1 MREIIYRCLNSNIT
15 FYIVVPLL
23 LLVLGWIKDWY
34 DKKAQQGITTFERPR
49 EKCPFFEVY
58 ILFVYQ
64 LQVVFFIGLIF
75 LITIEA
81 CGIKTAIQYR
91 IIAFF
96 RISFLGLIC
105 LKENLKKEKYRLEM
119 LKNGKGKIVY
129 CVFTEIVCFMNIFIC
144 DKKFCPFI
152 LYGSMFI
159 VGIFAYVCS
168 DHIIIYD
175 NKYLSL
181 VLNNGDEIKDIQIDK
196 IKSKKNTLIVDKS
209 KDDEKR
215 IVQIDKLF
223 ITRINY
229 YGEEY
234 MKVYCPIFKWFKLE
248 ISEEELMELEKEMSE
263 DK

>member
-1 MREIIYRCLNSNIT
+1 MKEIIYRCLNSNIT

-23 LLVLGWIKDWY
+23 ILALGWIKDWRV
-34 DKKAQQGITTFERPR
+34 KKVQQGITTFERPR
-49 EKCPFFEVY
+49 EKCPFYELY
-58 ILFVYQ
+58 IFFAYKLLGLFLV
-64 LQVVFFIGLIF
+64 GLIF

-81 CGIKTAIQYR
+81 CGIKTDIQYR
-91 IIAFF
+91 IIAFL
-96 RISFLGLIC
+96 IMSAPGLIY
-105 LKENLKKEKYRLEM
+105 LKETLKKEKYRLEM
-119 LKNGKGKIVY
+119 LKNGKGKIGY
-129 CVFTEIVCFMNIFIC
+129 FTFTAIVCFVNIFIY
-144 DKKFCPFI
+144 DKRICPFI

-159 VGIFAYVCS
+159 MGILAYVCS

-181 VLNNGDEIKDIQIDK
+181 MLNNGDEIKDIQIDK

-209 KDDEKR
+209 KDNEKR
-215 IVQIDKLF
+215 MVQIDKLF

-234 MKVYCPIFKWFKLE
+234 MKVYCPILKWFKLE
-248 ISEEELMELEKEMSE
+248 ISEEEWMELEKEILE

>member
-1 MREIIYRCLNSNIT
+1 M
-15 FYIVVPLL
+15 
-23 LLVLGWIKDWY
+23 
-34 DKKAQQGITTFERPR
+34 
-49 EKCPFFEVY
+49 
-58 ILFVYQ
+58 
-64 LQVVFFIGLIF
+64 
-75 LITIEA
+75 
-81 CGIKTAIQYR
+81 
-91 IIAFF
+91 
-96 RISFLGLIC
+96 
-105 LKENLKKEKYRLEM
+105 
-119 LKNGKGKIVY
+119 Y